1 MRASLLA
8 DADLRFAIIRGL
20 RHEEP
25 QIDFLSAQGLI
36 SDSTSDPDVLAIAA
50 DLGRMLVSHDFKTM
64 PGHFYRFLELQE
76 SPGVI
81 LIPQLLPTGHAVDE
95 LRTAWLCQ
103 DAEEFKNRIVYL
115 PL

>member
-8 DADLRFAIIRGL
+8 DADLRFAIVRRL
-20 RHEEP
+20 RQREP

-36 SDSTSDPDVLAIAA
+36 SDSTADPDVLTLAA
-50 DLGRMLVSHDFKTM
+50 DLDRVLVSHDFKTM
-64 PGHFYRFLELQE
+64 PGHFYRFLQLRQ

-81 LIPQLLPTGHAVDE
+81 LIPQLLPTGYAVDE

-103 DAEEFKNRIVYL
+103 EAEEFKNRIIYL